1 MVRVRKACIG
11 LGVERAKIKNGLMIL
26 YFVGEKESPY
36 FKSATFSGLLAYI
49 ATKSER
55 FVLRQNNNKL
65 NLLVRNI
72 KDIGEAYRVLST
84 IRDFADEMERG
95 ESAVQ

>member
-1 MVRVRKACIG
+1 MVRVRKVCIA

-36 FKSATFSGLLAYI
+36 FKSATFSGLLRYI
-49 ATKSER
+49 ATKNEK

-72 KDIGEAYRVLST
+72 RDISEAYRVLSE
-84 IRDFADEMERG
+84 IRDFATNEAG
-95 ESAVQ
+95 EL